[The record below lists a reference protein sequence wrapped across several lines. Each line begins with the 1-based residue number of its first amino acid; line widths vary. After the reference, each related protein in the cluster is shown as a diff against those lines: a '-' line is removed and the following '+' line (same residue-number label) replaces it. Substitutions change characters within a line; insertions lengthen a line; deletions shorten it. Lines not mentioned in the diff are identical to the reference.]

1 MPISDAVVVYRP
13 ALETASP
20 YLTIA
25 TFCTHSNAT
34 GKMFSLKFSTIGGQ
48 RSWQSIT
55 CVDISMLTLSR

>member
-25 TFCTHSNAT
+25 TFYPHSNAT
-34 GKMFSLKFSTIGGQ
+34 VKCFP
-48 RSWQSIT
+48 
-55 CVDISMLTLSR
+55 

>member
-25 TFCTHSNAT
+25 TFYPHSNAV
-34 GKMFSLKFSTIGGQ
+34 GEMFSLKFNTIGGN
-48 RSWQSIT
+48 
-55 CVDISMLTLSR
+55 DLGYL

>member
-25 TFCTHSNAT
+25 TFYPHSNTT
-34 GKMFSLKFSTIGGQ
+34 GKMFSLKFNTIGGN
-48 RSWQSIT
+48 
-55 CVDISMLTLSR
+55 DLGDL